1 MIGLSYLKNICSV
14 LFVVRFKTRIVNPGI
29 ESDDSGRLICKSW
42 LKRRISL
49 VDFRNLDCIIAK
61 TDLYRLFFF
70 VDAAREKTRGSALA
84 PSAPGW
90 LGYPDSDG

>member
-1 MIGLSYLKNICSV
+1 M
-14 LFVVRFKTRIVNPGI
+14 
-29 ESDDSGRLICKSW
+29 
-42 LKRRISL
+42 

-84 PSAPGW
+84 PLNTGVAWIPRFQRLGDIGSDLPFYVKYADW
-90 LGYPDSDG
+90 LRLIIIKDR